1 MVVIQPPL
9 KRHVANT
16 MVIFHDESCLEYS
29 APNHPER
36 PARIARSVP
45 LLNERHPDW
54 EWRIPEPANEAAVL
68 RAHSRD
74 HLEKIKSATR
84 DFDADTP
91 VYHKIYEHALRSAG
105 AAVETAR
112 AALRGERAF
121 SLMRPPGHHATRDRA
136 MGFCY
141 FNNVAITALDALAV
155 VPTNRDDAG
164 QPGSSTSAKAGADT
178 STPAT
183 TEPRAE
189 RVAIWDFDAHHGNGT
204 EAIVAHNSQIAF
216 ASIHQFPGY
225 PGTGTESFANVMN
238 YPLGPGTPR
247 GHHVEVAK
255 RALDKLVAFKP
266 DLLLVSAGFDA
277 YVRDPLVQMTLEPED
292 FSTFGEWL
300 RLLDIPVATILEGGY
315 SNDLSELIDAFLNA
329 WDR

>member
-1 MVVIQPPL
+1 MI
-9 KRHVANT
+9 
-16 MVIFHDESCLEYS
+16 IFHDASCLEYS

-45 LLNERHPDW
+45 LLKKRHPDW
-54 EWRIPEPANEAAVL
+54 EWRIPEPASEAAVL

-74 HLEKIKSATR
+74 HVEKIRSATR

-91 VYHKIYEHALRSAG
+91 FYPKIYEHALRSTG
-105 AAVETAR
+105 AAIEAAR
-112 AALRGERAF
+112 AALNGERAF

-141 FNNVAITALDALAV
+141 FNDIAIAALDALE
-155 VPTNRDDAG
+155 N
-164 QPGSSTSAKAGADT
+164 SAK
-178 STPAT
+178 
-183 TEPRAE
+183 

-225 PGTGTESFANVMN
+225 PGTGTKSFANVTN

-247 GHHVEVAK
+247 IHHVEVAN
-255 RALDKLVAFKP
+255 RALDRLIAFKP

-277 YVRDPLVQMTLEPED
+277 YAGDPLVQMTLEPED

-300 RLLDIPVATILEGGY
+300 CQLDIPVATILEGGY
-315 SNDLSELIDAFLNA
+315 SDDLPELIDAFLTGWA
-329 WDR
+329 SK